1 MIGGENQAHFWDF
14 LTFSGDRARC
24 EDKLTIRLDEDDATG
39 EYAWR
44 KNLGYL
50 DGWKVRVKPD
60 GVEFRLLDRKLQ
72 KKVGCEKD
80 NALKI
85 GTAPSGYVP
94 T

>member
-1 MIGGENQAHFWDF
+1 MIGGESQAHFWDF

-24 EDKLTIRLDEDDATG
+24 EDDLTIWLDGDDNAAP

-72 KKVGCEKD
+72 KKKLAVK
-80 NALKI
+80 K
-85 GTAPSGYVP
+85 TTP
-94 T
+94 